1 MNKFWIILAH
11 TYMSK
16 VKSKSFIITT
26 VVTLLIIIGM
36 SNLSKVM
43 DYFNKG
49 EASDEIAVVDESGT
63 LYSPLKEQVESVNEE
78 ITLTKFPGNEKAAK
92 EAIRDGEY
100 DGLLLIR
107 LNSTGLPEATYQA
120 MTIADTTTA
129 NEIKNSLQQIKTQLA
144 ATQMELST
152 EELAKLYEPVDFQQI
167 ALEKNAKTEEELNQ
181 ARGLVYVLLFVI
193 YFSVILYANM
203 IAMEVATEK
212 SSRVMEI
219 LISSVSPIKQ
229 MFAKILGIGLL
240 SMTQMA
246 VLLGVGYVSI
256 KQNLDSMQGGFFSFF
271 GFGDIPL
278 ATIVYAVVFFILGY
292 FLYATLA
299 AFLGSLVSRIEDI
312 QQMITPMTMLIVAG
326 FMIAMFGLGQPETPF
341 ITISSYIPFFAPML
355 MFMRVGMLSLP
366 IWEPILAIA
375 ILIVTI
381 ILLAIFGAR
390 VYRGG
395 VLMYGRS
402 NSFKD
407 IKKALQLTK
416 NEKNKL

>member
-1 MNKFWIILAH
+1 MSKFWIILAH
-11 TYMSK
+11 TYISK

-26 VVTLLIIIGM
+26 AVTLLLIVGLT
-36 SNLSKVM
+36 NLSNVM

-49 EASDEIAVVDESGT
+49 ESGEEIAVIDESEAIF
-63 LYSPLKEQVESVNEE
+63 SPLKQQVEAVNED
-78 ITLTKFPGNEKAAK
+78 IKLTQFTGDEDAAK
-92 EAIRDGEY
+92 EAIREGEY
-100 DGLLLIR
+100 DGLLLVR
-107 LNSTGLPEATYQA
+107 LNSVNLPEATYHA
-120 MTIADTTTA
+120 MTIADTTIA
-129 NEIKNSLQQIKTQLA
+129 NEVKNSLQQLKTQLA

-152 EELAKLYEPVDFQQI
+152 EELAKLYEPVDFEQL
-167 ALEKNAKTEEELNQ
+167 ALEENAKTEEELNQ

-229 MFAKILGIGLL
+229 MFAKILGIGLV
-240 SMTQMA
+240 SITQMA
-246 VLLGVGYVSI
+246 VLLGVGYASM
-256 KQNLDSMQGGFFSFF
+256 KQNLDTMQGGFFSYL
-271 GFGDIPL
+271 GFGDLPL
-278 ATIVYAVVFFILGY
+278 ATLIYAVVFFILGY
-292 FLYATLA
+292 FLYSTLA
-299 AFLGSLVSRIEDI
+299 AFLGSLVSRIEDL
-312 QQMITPMTMLIVAG
+312 QQMITPMTMLVVAG
-326 FMIAMFGLGQPETPF
+326 FMIAMFGLGQPETTF

-375 ILIVTI
+375 ILIITI

-402 NSFKD
+402 TSFKD

-416 NEKNKL
+416 NE

>member
-49 EASDEIAVVDESGT
+49 EAGDEIAVVDESGT

-144 ATQMELST
+144 ATQMELSP

-256 KQNLDSMQGGFFSFF
+256 KQNLDTMHGGFFSFF

-402 NSFKD
+402 TSFKD

-416 NEKNKL
+416 NE